1 MRIDA
6 SQVLGHSGVKVKM
19 GTGAATDSLKEGDVI
34 RAGVVSNDKNGIVTL
49 KTENGQSFN
58 AKLGADIK
66 LSPGDTVL
74 LEVTGK
80 EKSQVSFSFV
90 GVEKTDE
97 DLSLGQK
104 NLVAD
109 FTDKSLAPFANK
121 LFSLNMPVTE
131 ESARM
136 MRDLIAQ
143 NPKLSLDE
151 AAFLASNKLTG
162 DDSLMKAALAII
174 ADGDKTDAMIT
185 RLMSLVNEQTSQ
197 TGPDINTESTDRG
210 SPAFTVS
217 TANTAPL
224 TDLLTTIVKSFSNAS
239 TIISQPNINLQTN
252 AENAQEFLQMPGQG
266 GQGDGSPVSA
276 ANPETTITAN
286 QTQQSTMPETVAT
299 NQAFISQESQGDGSP
314 VSGANLEMTIAADQ
328 TQQNTTPETVAT
340 NQALISQ
347 VSQGDGSPMSA
358 ANPEMTIAANQTQ
371 QNTTPETVATN
382 QAFISQV
389 SQGDGSTV
397 PGANSETAAAN
408 QTAYNSTPPAQTM
421 QSMSS
426 VVAQM
431 LSDIPEFSGTPL
443 SALHR
448 FSEILL
454 RVAVENPETPNST
467 EALTAQ
473 LDKLF
478 TKLSKN
484 DTDAGARLRGAREEL
499 YTRLALIEE
508 VISRATQPARA
519 EMLVQTQ
526 KLMDHVR
533 LLNSIEQFVYMQLP
547 VQLSEEKKTADLY
560 VFKRKGGKR
569 ADPDNVNILLAI
581 DLEFM
586 GHWEALLN
594 IKNKEVSIQMEV
606 HGEAEKEHFN
616 ANTVMLHNMLT
627 EAGFKLVSTNIKFSE
642 EETTPLTALSAFDRY
657 TGGKQGIIDFR
668 I

>member
-6 SQVLGHSGVKVKM
+6 SQVLGQSGVKIKM
-19 GTGAATDSLKEGDVI
+19 GTGTATDSLKEGDVI

-49 KTENGQSFN
+49 KTESGQSFS

-80 EKSQVSFSFV
+80 DKGQVSLSFI
-90 GVEKTDE
+90 GVENADD

-121 LFSLNMPVTE
+121 LSQLNMPVTE

-136 MRDLIAQ
+136 MRDLVAQ

-162 DDSLMKAALAII
+162 DESMMKAALAII
-174 ADGDKTDAMIT
+174 TDGDKTDAMIA

-197 TGPDINTESTDRG
+197 TESDTVAKGPDRSN
-210 SPAFTVS
+210 PAFTVS

-224 TDLLTTIVKSFSNAS
+224 TDLLTTLVKSFSNAQA
-239 TIISQPNINLQTN
+239 IISQPNVNMQTN
-252 AENAQEFLQMPGQG
+252 AENAQEILQLPGQG
-266 GQGDGSPVSA
+266 AGQGDGSRTQGDGSRTQGDGSPVF
-276 ANPETTITAN
+276 TG
-286 QTQQSTMPETVAT
+286 
-299 NQAFISQESQGDGSP
+299 QGDGSSVLQTQGDGSSVANT
-314 VSGANLEMTIAADQ
+314 VSGANSG
-328 TQQNTTPETVAT
+328 TTAT
-340 NQALISQ
+340 ANQ
-347 VSQGDGSPMSA
+347 VSQNA
-358 ANPEMTIAANQTQ
+358 APE
-371 QNTTPETVATN
+371 
-382 QAFISQV
+382 S
-389 SQGDGSTV
+389 
-397 PGANSETAAAN
+397 AAAN
-408 QTAYNSTPPAQTM
+408 QASQNAMPETATADQTSQNASPAAPSSPSPQTAQPMST
-421 QSMSS
+421 
-426 VVAQM
+426 VVAQL
-431 LSDIPEFSGTPL
+431 LSDIPQFSGTPQ

-448 FSEILL
+448 FSEMLL
-454 RVAVENPETPNST
+454 RVAGDSQGTANTT

-478 TKLSKN
+478 TKISKG

-499 YTRLALIEE
+499 YTRLALVEE
-508 VISRATQPARA
+508 AISRAAQPARA

-594 IKNKEVSIQMEV
+594 IKNKEVSINMEV
-606 HGEAEKEHFN
+606 QGEAEKEHFN

-627 EAGFKLVSTNIKFSE
+627 EAGFKLVSTNIKFSK

-657 TGGKQGIIDFR
+657 TGGKQGIIDFK

>member
-6 SQVLGHSGVKVKM
+6 SKVLGQGGVKINM
-19 GTGAATDSLKEGDVI
+19 GTGAATDSLKEGDVV
-34 RAGVVSNDKNGIVTL
+34 RAGVVSNDKNGAVTL
-49 KTENGQSFN
+49 KLENGQSFS

-66 LSPGDTVL
+66 LTPGETVL

-80 EKSQVSFSFV
+80 DKGQVSLSFV
-90 GVEKTDE
+90 GVESADD

-104 NLVAD
+104 NPVAD

-121 LFSLNMPVTE
+121 LAQLNMPVTE
-131 ESARM
+131 ESARV

-143 NPKLSLDE
+143 NPKMSLDE

-162 DDSLMKAALAII
+162 DESMMKAALAII
-174 ADGDKTDAMIT
+174 ADGDKTDAMIA
-185 RLMSLVNEQTSQ
+185 RLLSLVNEQTSS
-197 TGPDINTESTDRG
+197 TEMNSGAKNPEIGADG
-210 SPAFTVS
+210 SKPANVFSSAESNQAFTVS

-224 TDLLTTIVKSFSNAS
+224 TDLLTTLVKSFANAQ
-239 TIISQPNINLQTN
+239 TIISQPNINMQTN
-252 AENAQEFLQMPGQG
+252 GELAQENLQQPVQVTGQG
-266 GQGDGSPVSA
+266 PGSGQGDGSPVLQGTVAGQGDASSVLQGA
-276 ANPETTITAN
+276 ANTPQGEVPTIT
-286 QTQQSTMPETVAT
+286 QGTQGDGSPVPVGTQGT
-299 NQAFISQESQGDGSP
+299 QGDGSP
-314 VSGANLEMTIAADQ
+314 VSGATSETTTAANQ
-328 TQQNTTPETVAT
+328 ASQNTTP
-340 NQALISQ
+340 
-347 VSQGDGSPMSA
+347 
-358 ANPEMTIAANQTQ
+358 
-371 QNTTPETVATN
+371 
-382 QAFISQV
+382 
-389 SQGDGSTV
+389 
-397 PGANSETAAAN
+397 ETAAAN
-408 QTAYNSTPPAQTM
+408 QTPQNTSPAPQTA
-421 QSMSS
+421 QSMSG
-426 VVAQM
+426 VVAQL
-431 LSDIPEFSGTPL
+431 LSDIPEFSGTPQ

-448 FSEILL
+448 FSEMLL
-454 RVAVENPETPNST
+454 RVAGETAETANST
-467 EALTAQ
+467 ESLTAQ

-478 TKLSKN
+478 TKISKD

-508 VISRATQPARA
+508 AISRAAQPVRA

-594 IKNKEVSIQMEV
+594 IKNKEVSINMEV
-606 HGEAEKEHFN
+606 QGEAEKDHFN

-627 EAGFKLVSTNIKFSE
+627 DAGFKLVSTNIKFSK

>member
-1 MRIDA
+1 MITSSRKKGLVILMRIDA
-6 SQVLGHSGVKVKM
+6 SQVLGQGGVKIKM

-34 RAGVVSNDKNGIVTL
+34 RAGVVSNDKNGAVTL
-49 KTENGQSFN
+49 KMENGQSFS
-58 AKLGADIK
+58 AKLGTDIK
-66 LSPGDTVL
+66 LSPGDTIL

-80 EKSQVSFSFV
+80 DKGQVSLSFV
-90 GVEKTDE
+90 GVENADD

-109 FTDKSLAPFANK
+109 FSDKSLAPFANK
-121 LFSLNMPVTE
+121 LAQLNMPVTE

-162 DDSLMKAALAII
+162 DENLMKAALSII
-174 ADGDKTDAMIT
+174 ANGDKTDAMIA
-185 RLMSLVNEQTSQ
+185 RLMALVNEQTSL
-197 TGPDINTESTDRG
+197 TDLNLGLRNPDLAAEGSKLTNILSSVEG

-224 TDLLTTIVKSFSNAS
+224 TELLTTLVKNFSNAQ
-239 TIISQPNINLQTN
+239 TIISQPNINMQTN
-252 AENAQEFLQMPGQG
+252 AENAQENLQPPVQSP
-266 GQGDGSPVSA
+266 GQGDGSSVL
-276 ANPETTITAN
+276 
-286 QTQQSTMPETVAT
+286 QSPGSVLSGGIPA
-299 NQAFISQESQGDGSP
+299 IIQGDGSP
-314 VSGANLEMTIAADQ
+314 VSGTSLT
-328 TQQNTTPETVAT
+328 
-340 NQALISQ
+340 
-347 VSQGDGSPMSA
+347 QGDGSSIP
-358 ANPEMTIAANQTQ
+358 
-371 QNTTPETVATN
+371 
-382 QAFISQV
+382 
-389 SQGDGSTV
+389 GSGSEPSGESIRASGGAV
-397 PGANSETAAAN
+397 PETAAEN
-408 QTAYNSTPPAQTM
+408 QTPQTTTATQTATPAAQQPQQTTQPASLTG
-421 QSMSS
+421 
-426 VVAQM
+426 VVAQV
-431 LSDIPEFSGTPL
+431 LSNIPEFSGTPQ

-448 FSEILL
+448 FSEMLL
-454 RVAVENPETPNST
+454 RVAGENPGAADNT
-467 EALTAQ
+467 ESLTAQ

-478 TKLSKN
+478 TKISKD

-508 VISRATQPARA
+508 AISRAAQPARA

-526 KLMDHVR
+526 RLMDHVR

-569 ADPDNVNILLAI
+569 ADPENVNILLAI

-606 HGEAEKEHFN
+606 QGEAEKDHFN

-627 EAGFKLVSTNIKFSE
+627 DAGFKLVSTNIKFSE